1 MSLHVMP
8 EVRIQEYDYI
18 LPDKHIAIYPKNK
31 RDESKL
37 LVYSKGV
44 ITHQIFAELPSI
56 LPEDSCLI
64 FNNTKVIPARILI
77 EKSTGAQLELFLLRP
92 NLNQNFTDVLHASA
106 QSMVWEV
113 LVGNKKR
120 WKESDQLTK
129 TIQVEEVQVEIIF
142 RWKNRDENLIEIL
155 WDQAISMSALLD
167 AIGKTPLPPYMD
179 REAEEQDEDRYQ
191 TIFSKELGAV
201 AAPTASLHFT
211 STTFEAL
218 EQKKVAKLFLTLHVG
233 AGTFLPVKEEN
244 VSNHPMHREQVVI
257 SKEFILD
264 LLKMKGKFVPV
275 GTTSMR
281 ALESLYWSGVYLL
294 ENTGKITETLV
305 IPKEFAYQKR
315 ELIPNTTALT
325 AVVDHLES
333 QNLHHWVFETE
344 MLIMPGYQFRFC
356 DALITN
362 FHQPKST
369 LLVLIAALVGI
380 QWKNIYES
388 ALENDYRFLS
398 YGDSSLLFNQNVVEN
413 T

>member
-1 MSLHVMP
+1 MSLDAMP
-8 EVRIQEYDYI
+8 EVRIQDYEYI
-18 LPDKHIAIYPKNK
+18 LPEKHIAIYPKNK

-37 LVYSKGV
+37 LVFRNGE
-44 ITHQIFAELPSI
+44 ITHKLFAEITSVLPV
-56 LPEDSCLI
+56 DSCLI

-77 EKSTGAQLELFLLRP
+77 EKSTGAHIELFLLRP
-92 NLNQNFTDVLHASA
+92 NLTQNFTDILKSNT
-106 QSMVWEV
+106 QSMVWEA

-120 WKESDQLTK
+120 WKVNDQLTK
-129 TIQVEEVQVEIIF
+129 SIKVEGNEVEIIF
-142 RWKNRDENLIEIL
+142 RWKNREENLIEIL
-155 WDQAISMSALLD
+155 WDKAISMSSLLD
-167 AIGKTPLPPYMD
+167 EIGKTPLPPYMD
-179 REAEEQDEDRYQ
+179 REAEEQDVDRYQ
-191 TIFSKELGAV
+191 TVFSKELGAV

-211 STTFEAL
+211 PATFEAL
-218 EQKKVAKLFLTLHVG
+218 EQHKVDTLFLTLHVG

-264 LLKMKGKFVPV
+264 LLKIKGKFVPV

-294 ENTGKITETLV
+294 ENPGVLLDSLI

-315 ELIPNTTALT
+315 EIVQKTTALQ
-325 AVVDHLES
+325 AVVNYLDS
-333 QNLHHWVFETE
+333 TQKNQWVFETE
-344 MLIMPGYQFRFC
+344 MLIMPGYSFRYC

-369 LLVLIAALVGI
+369 LLVLIAALVGN
-380 QWKNIYES
+380 QWKEIYET

-398 YGDSSLLFNQNVVEN
+398 YGDSSLLFNQNMLEN
-413 T
+413 V